1 LVPATCDAQPAILGK
16 VFVVDAGFDVLF
28 DDGAFF
34 WWCSGKHRLKRSIT
48 SRLNIVVP
56 AFPKHEG
63 GRPQGFL
70 SRVLPAAIQMKQFR
84 RL

>member
-1 LVPATCDAQPAILGK
+1 VPVTCDAKPAILRE
-16 VFVVDAGFDVLF
+16 VFVVDAGFDLLF
-28 DDGAFF
+28 DDAAFF
-34 WWCSGKHRLKRSIT
+34 WWYSGKHRLKRSIT

-56 AFPKHEG
+56 AFPKCEG
-63 GRPQGFL
+63 GRPHGFL